1 MRFLAI
7 WITLKEVILKLAEEK
22 YYTIIFFQ
30 LRNGVPLGDPK
41 SLENK
46 LRRSFGATS
55 FAGFW
60 QYWNPIWRYGLV
72 KYVYEPTRRILPWA
86 AAFITT
92 FIVSGAIHDLATMAV
107 SRSFAFFF
115 TPWFF
120 LLDVGAVLGQALG
133 MNFGKRPF
141 WQRAA
146 VNFTYLLTCLLLTL
160 IVKRELMI

>member
-1 MRFLAI
+1 M
-7 WITLKEVILKLAEEK
+7 
-22 YYTIIFFQ
+22 
-30 LRNGVPLGDPK
+30 GDPK
-41 SLENK
+41 SLDNM

-60 QYWNPIWRYGLV
+60 QYWNPIWGYGLG
-72 KYVYEPTRRILPWA
+72 KYVNEPTRRILPWA
-86 AAFITT
+86 AAFITIC
-92 FIVSGAIHDLATMAV
+92 IVSDAIYDLATMTV

-120 LLDVGAVLGQALG
+120 LLDVGAVLGLALG
-133 MNFGKRPF
+133 MSFGKWPF

-160 IVKRELMI
+160 IVKRELMT